1 VAPSASRLCAVSP
14 RDVEVPV
21 GRRSRP
27 NGPMTVLA
35 PLALLLV
42 LLAGWWATTA
52 LTGIETWRLP
62 GPAPVARRAVE
73 LLAQGSTWH
82 RIAVT
87 ALEALL
93 GSALGALVA
102 LPMSYAI
109 SHSRVVQAA
118 VEPFLGATQAIPAI
132 ALAPLLVLW
141 VGYGLLPIV
150 LLCALMVFFPILVSS
165 VLGLRH
171 LDPDILEAAELDGA
185 SGWVMARDME
195 LPLAAPSILAG
206 LRNGFTLSVTGAVVG
221 EMVMGGSGLGGVLG
235 QQRQNLDTAGMF
247 VTIAVLCVL
256 AMGAYSLIYRIEKRR
271 RTDDDAPTSRRFS

>member
-1 VAPSASRLCAVSP
+1 M
-14 RDVEVPV
+14 
-21 GRRSRP
+21 GRRSP
-27 NGPMTVLA
+27 ANGAPAVIA
-35 PLALLLV
+35 PLVLFLV
-42 LLAGWWATTA
+42 LLSGWWATTA

-62 GPAPVARRAVE
+62 GPALVAGRAGE
-73 LLAQGSTWH
+73 LLIQGPTWH

-93 GSALGALVA
+93 GSAVGALVA

-109 SHSRVVQAA
+109 SHFRLVQAA

-171 LDPDILEAAELDGA
+171 LDSDILDAAELDGA
-185 SGWVMARDME
+185 SGWAMARYME

-221 EMVMGGSGLGGVLG
+221 EMVMGGNGLGGVLG

-247 VTIAVLCVL
+247 VTITILCVL
-256 AMGAYSLIYRIEKRR
+256 AMGAYSLIYRIEKGLRI
-271 RTDDDAPTSRRFS
+271 DNAPTSRRSS